1 MYWNEVKIVTT
12 PIVVIVQ
19 LGKTFIASNDF
30 WTFCGSFLLDPSK
43 TINPQE
49 NIQINQIISYMVW
62 SRLFIH
68 ITLKLS
74 GPRQRV
80 RLNDLL
86 CEPLLLTLSFCFD
99 LFGTETAEHHCSVC
113 TMPTTDFE
121 TNQNLVFLK
130 PNRTAHHVKQ
140 TNWHYHQFH
149 LPQKPPTETTTPK
162 NNPRNLIFTKPGTN
176 RSGFSFF
183 DLLGFA

>member
-86 CEPLLLTLSFCFD
+86 CEPLILVVNFCFD
-99 LFGTETAEHHCSVC
+99 LFWHW
-113 TMPTTDFE
+113 TTKASLPGLHNAHYRFWNQPKLSIFE
-121 TNQNLVFLK
+121 TK
-130 PNRTAHHVKQ
+130 KNRQPFETDKLTLPPISPASKTTHW
-140 TNWHYHQFH
+140 NYHPKEQLTKSNFH
-149 LPQKPPTETTTPK
+149 
-162 NNPRNLIFTKPGTN
+162 
-176 RSGFSFF
+176 
-183 DLLGFA
+183 